1 MNDDESWHHREMRLA
16 DERKQA
22 WLDNRGRVVTW
33 LFEPFPRPFW
43 LVSAQAGV
51 MAGFISG
58 AFLALSIAG

>member
-1 MNDDESWHHREMRLA
+1 MRLA